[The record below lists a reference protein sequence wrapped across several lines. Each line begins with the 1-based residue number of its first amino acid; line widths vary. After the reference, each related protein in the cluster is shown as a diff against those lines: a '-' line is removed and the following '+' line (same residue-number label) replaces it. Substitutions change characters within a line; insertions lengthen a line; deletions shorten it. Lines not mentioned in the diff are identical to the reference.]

1 MPPTF
6 FFRNG
11 FLNFDLNRPKLSGRF
26 YRVGKT
32 VDYHIVVVVVAAAV
46 AEAAAIA
53 AVAVV
58 ADVVAAEAFARRH
71 GHRGHKLVGR
81 SARRN
86 VNSTE
91 GHFFGGKVKEYNEPI
106 NLGLR
111 VKEFSPPETFS
122 RFFRTFCEKLF
133 SPTAPK
139 LDRKRSW
146 QLDRNKIFGC
156 FREKLLSLTPKFDFF
171 GRTNARAKTSRKRPD
186 SCFLRSRS
194 ECPGK
199 YGQGRSFKALTTC
212 NLESFHQTS
221 MWRYLSF
228 EILSPQV
235 MRS

>member
-32 VDYHIVVVVVAAAV
+32 VDYHIVVVVVVVAAAAV

-106 NLGLR
+106 NSWLR

-122 RFFRTFCEKLF
+122 RFFELF
-133 SPTAPK
+133 VK
-139 LDRKRSW
+139 
-146 QLDRNKIFGC
+146 
-156 FREKLLSLTPKFDFF
+156 
-171 GRTNARAKTSRKRPD
+171 
-186 SCFLRSRS
+186 SCFHRRHRNST
-194 ECPGK
+194 ENEVG
-199 YGQGRSFKALTTC
+199 
-212 NLESFHQTS
+212 NLIGTNF
-221 MWRYLSF
+221 LAAF
-228 EILSPQV
+228 EKSYF
-235 MRS
+235 R

>member
-32 VDYHIVVVVVAAAV
+32 VDYHIVVVVAAAAV

-106 NLGLR
+106 NSWLR

-122 RFFRTFCEKLF
+122 RFFELF
-133 SPTAPK
+133 VK
-139 LDRKRSW
+139 
-146 QLDRNKIFGC
+146 
-156 FREKLLSLTPKFDFF
+156 
-171 GRTNARAKTSRKRPD
+171 
-186 SCFLRSRS
+186 SCFHRRHRNST
-194 ECPGK
+194 ENEVG
-199 YGQGRSFKALTTC
+199 
-212 NLESFHQTS
+212 NLIGTKF
-221 MWRYLSF
+221 LAAF
-228 EILSPQV
+228 EKSYF
-235 MRS
+235 R